1 MYTVFLSHDFNFLW
15 RSSKMRLGPTNET
28 VEVEVVLGRR
38 LIGTF
43 MTIYMP
49 TILLNIIGHST
60 NYFKP
65 FFFEA
70 VVTVNLTVSWTI
82 IINILGNIFNYSGI
96 RSCWYWPLCLLESAK
111 VSPRQAAS
119 RWLTTGWCS
128 TSWYLL
134 WRFSF
139 THMRTH
145 WGQMRQRSIT
155 MAELSLLGG
164 IKR

>member
-1 MYTVFLSHDFNFLW
+1 MDLIIFSSSYIS
-15 RSSKMRLGPTNET
+15 RSSEMRLGSNNQT

-70 VVTVNLTVSWTI
+70 IVTVNLTVSYTI
-82 IINILGNIFNYSGI
+82 FI
-96 RSCWYWPLCLLESAK
+96 K
-111 VSPRQAAS
+111 VREKN
-119 RWLTTGWCS
+119 L
-128 TSWYLL
+128 
-134 WRFSF
+134 
-139 THMRTH
+139 M
-145 WGQMRQRSIT
+145 
-155 MAELSLLGG
+155 
-164 IKR
+164 K

>member
-1 MYTVFLSHDFNFLW
+1 
-15 RSSKMRLGPTNET
+15 MRLVANMT

-70 VVTVNLTVSWTI
+70 VVTVNLTVM
-82 IINILGNIFNYSGI
+82 L
-96 RSCWYWPLCLLESAK
+96 
-111 VSPRQAAS
+111 V
-119 RWLTTGWCS
+119 LTTMFVGVS
-128 TSWYLL
+128 QSLPKTSSIKMVDYWLVFNLL
-134 WRFSF
+134 IPFVEVLIH
-139 THMRTH
+139 TYEVK
-145 WGQMRQRSIT
+145 
-155 MAELSLLGG
+155 ELQCLMP
-164 IKR
+164 I

>member
-1 MYTVFLSHDFNFLW
+1 
-15 RSSKMRLGPTNET
+15 MRLGTNNQT

-70 VVTVNLTVSWTI
+70 IVTVNLTVSSKYIFPILNKI
-82 IINILGNIFNYSGI
+82 IKYSL
-96 RSCWYWPLCLLESAK
+96 R
-111 VSPRQAAS
+111 
-119 RWLTTGWCS
+119 
-128 TSWYLL
+128 
-134 WRFSF
+134 
-139 THMRTH
+139 
-145 WGQMRQRSIT
+145 
-155 MAELSLLGG
+155 
-164 IKR
+164 

>member
-1 MYTVFLSHDFNFLW
+1 
-15 RSSKMRLGPTNET
+15 MRLGSNNQT

-70 VVTVNLTVSWTI
+70 IVTVNLTVSYTTFI
-82 IINILGNIFNYSGI
+82 KVQEKKPHEIILGYV
-96 RSCWYWPLCLLESAK
+96 SADHH
-111 VSPRQAAS
+111 V
-119 RWLTTGWCS
+119 RWSQSDPTKDKQHQDG
-128 TSWYLL
+128 
-134 WRFSF
+134 
-139 THMRTH
+139 
-145 WGQMRQRSIT
+145 
-155 MAELSLLGG
+155 
-164 IKR
+164 

>member
-1 MYTVFLSHDFNFLW
+1 
-15 RSSKMRLGPTNET
+15 MRLGPTNET

-82 IINILGNIFNYSGI
+82 IINIYGKYFQFIPVSGHVGTDHYV
-96 RSCWYWPLCLLESAK
+96 CWSQPEPA
-111 VSPRQAAS
+111 QDEQHQD
-119 RWLTTGWCS
+119 G
-128 TSWYLL
+128 
-134 WRFSF
+134 
-139 THMRTH
+139 
-145 WGQMRQRSIT
+145 
-155 MAELSLLGG
+155 
-164 IKR
+164 